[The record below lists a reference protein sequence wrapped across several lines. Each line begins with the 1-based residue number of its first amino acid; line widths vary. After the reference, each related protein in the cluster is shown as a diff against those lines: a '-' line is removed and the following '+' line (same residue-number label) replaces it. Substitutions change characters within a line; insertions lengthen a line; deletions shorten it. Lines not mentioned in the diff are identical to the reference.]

1 MCDLMLNVQTLEC
14 TWCPSGQAM
23 AIDNCQLCSAHIN
36 KWCNDDPGR
45 SMHLCDKFNWIIN
58 HAWTGL
64 VWVYVLTSLN
74 PWTPINP
81 SMNTSPSCL
90 SCQQLWNLQCDNK
103 FTCGHTCHNTA
114 SFCIRCSRYL
124 IFTATAAWIFLTL
137 ACVLFHWLK
146 RPSASTFKAS
156 TLTSAATVHSVDN
169 GRLVT
174 RLQDTLA
181 LLGAFVVSHVSTNQC
196 WKPCCADAR
205 ESLEVASFAW
215 RRINSGGPWHQFPLV
230 MSAPDAAAAAAL
242 PFEFVLTLRLTNQ
255 SSAIWPNDCMVVAVI
270 AAVSSINQVHNWN
283 RQQPW
288 LPWLIMQL
296 WKLRPQQPCDD
307 GKCILLL
314 LMITMSCWSRVCV
327 WQLATLM

>member
-1 MCDLMLNVQTLEC
+1 M
-14 TWCPSGQAM
+14 
-23 AIDNCQLCSAHIN
+23 
-36 KWCNDDPGR
+36 
-45 SMHLCDKFNWIIN
+45 
-58 HAWTGL
+58 
-64 VWVYVLTSLN
+64 
-74 PWTPINP
+74 
-81 SMNTSPSCL
+81 
-90 SCQQLWNLQCDNK
+90 
-103 FTCGHTCHNTA
+103 CGHTCHNTA

-124 IFTATAAWIFLTL
+124 LFTATAACIFLTL

-242 PFEFVLTLRLTNQ
+242 PFEFVLTLREE
-255 SSAIWPNDCMVVAVI
+255 
-270 AAVSSINQVHNWN
+270 WN
-283 RQQPW
+283 GW
-288 LPWLIMQL
+288 
-296 WKLRPQQPCDD
+296 
-307 GKCILLL
+307 
-314 LMITMSCWSRVCV
+314 
-327 WQLATLM
+327 